1 MNANKLRTCT
11 NRVFNDTARLKIAS
25 HSFNIDTAKLWNMAP
40 GPVTNATAIAMAKT
54 AIKNLVKTFPV

>member
-25 HSFNIDTAKLWNMAP
+25 HSFNISSSINMAH